1 MTWILTH
8 TGRKFD
14 PMHPRA
20 EDVDPLDIAHSL
32 AHLCRFNGH
41 VRQFYSVAE
50 HSVRVAQL
58 VSRENKLQALLHDAA
73 EAYIGD
79 ITRPLKRGLNDLTGG
94 VLTVIERGIHRAI
107 CDRFGIGHTIPD
119 EVHHADLVM
128 LSTERRDLMPAH
140 SDPWECLAGI
150 EPVPAQLL
158 RLGTEGSRLLW
169 LRDFEIYS
177 GENVPCEAFNVRG
190 AA

>member
-94 VLTVIERGIHRAI
+94 LLTVIESGIHRAI
-107 CDRFGIGHTIPD
+107 CDRFGIDCNIPA
-119 EVHHADLVM
+119 EVNHADLIM
-128 LSTERRDLMPAH
+128 LATERRDLMPAH
-140 SDPWECLAGI
+140 SDPWECLVGI
-150 EPVPAQLL
+150 EPVTTRIALYDTHEA
-158 RLGTEGSRLLW
+158 RIRW
-169 LRDFEIYS
+169 LHDFEVYS
-177 GENVPCEAFNVRG
+177 GEEIPCEAFRARG

>member
-79 ITRPLKRGLNDLTGG
+79 ITRPLKRAINDLTGG
-94 VLTVIERGIHRAI
+94 VLTVIERGIHHAI
-107 CDRFGIGHTIPD
+107 CDRFGIDHTIPD
-119 EVHHADLVM
+119 EVHHADLIM
-128 LSTERRDLMPAH
+128 LATERRDLMPEH
-140 SDPWECLAGI
+140 SDPWECLVGI
-150 EPVPAQLL
+150 EPVATRIALYDT
-158 RLGTEGSRLLW
+158 REAHIRW
-169 LRDFEIYS
+169 LHDFEIYS
-177 GENVPCEAFNVRG
+177 GETLPCSAFSRG